1 MRLLRNAESRRSSV
15 KFNVAILLV
24 VGGVSGFFPEL
35 GLAQEQLEKPYFVT
49 YNDHL
54 EDRDTLEISPNA
66 VLGVAQG
73 INTFWGLWTEFEY
86 GATKWW
92 TTELYIEGQHT
103 RHEGSLFT
111 GFRFENRFR
120 VLSGDH
126 RVNPV
131 LYVEYE
137 HLNGA
142 DKILK
147 EVVGFDGK
155 QDFRVPN
162 SVAREEDEHEFETK
176 LILSSQVK
184 GWNFSEN
191 FIGAKNIHGEPW
203 EFGYA
208 AGLSRPLKFPTGKRC
223 AFCLESVTAG
233 LEMYGGLGTW
243 NDFTLRGTS
252 QYIAPVVKWDLPS
265 ETAIRISPGWGLTDT
280 SVRMLFRIGVS
291 QEIDEFGHKIAKL
304 FGGH

>member
-1 MRLLRNAESRRSSV
+1 MKCSL
-15 KFNVAILLV
+15 AILLV
-24 VGGVSGFFPEL
+24 IGGVSGFFPMPA
-35 GLAQEQLEKPYFVT
+35 LAQEQLEKPYFVT

-54 EDRDTLEISPNA
+54 EERDTLEISPNA
-66 VLGVAQG
+66 VLGMAPT

-86 GATKWW
+86 GVTKWW
-92 TTELYIEGQHT
+92 TTEFYIDGQHT

-126 RVNPV
+126 RLNPV

-142 DKILK
+142 DKVLK

-162 SVAREEDEHEFETK
+162 SVAREEAEHEFETK

-208 AGLSRPLKFPTGKRC
+208 AGLSRPLKLPTGKRC
-223 AFCLESVTAG
+223 AFCIESVTAG

-243 NDFTLRGTS
+243 NDFTLRGNHNTS
-252 QYIAPVVKWDLPS
+252 HPWSSGICRARRPFEYHRD
-265 ETAIRISPGWGLTDT
+265 
-280 SVRMLFRIGVS
+280 GV
-291 QEIDEFGHKIAKL
+291 
-304 FGGH
+304 